1 MWHLYNLSSRLFLR
15 LLDLMDLSK
24 ILMETAQRRM
34 FRHASN
40 SREFTGQMSESEA
53 IDLILEEAMSN
64 HNGELFEREI
74 VHLVRK
80 YNSNDRSSALRASIR
95 RLKDRLAT
103 GEDSPAVRMIIRT
116 ILRSKEKQLEE

>member
-1 MWHLYNLSSRLFLR
+1 MN
-15 LLDLMDLSK
+15 LSK
-24 ILMETAQRRM
+24 ILLETAQRRM

-64 HNGELFEREI
+64 LNGELFEREI

-103 GEDSPAVRMIIRT
+103 GEDSPAVRMII
-116 ILRSKEKQLEE
+116 IVK